1 MGQCEVLTS
10 MMLNRNAPSGP
21 SKLNKLSNK
30 GKIKHTKEALGTL
43 SLRVRM
49 KYQCAFFLKS
59 NCEERKKIIISVAVS
74 CRSCLDPRPTAI
86 WVYYCR
92 DLLVRHHATLAPPAR
107 RCLQAPLRVAAGQL
121 AGLENLCTCCKCPNP
136 KSRSP
141 AGSRQT
147 CPSFAFCD
155 KRTLRTKNKV
165 LLWI

>member
-74 CRSCLDPRPTAI
+74 CRSCLNPRPTAI

-92 DLLVRHHATLAPPAR
+92 DLLVRHHAT
-107 RCLQAPLRVAAGQL
+107 APLRVAAGQL
-121 AGLENLCTCCKCPNP
+121 AGLENLCTCCKCPKHP
-136 KSRSP
+136 ESRSP
-141 AGSRQT
+141 AAGRR
-147 CPSFAFCD
+147 A
-155 KRTLRTKNKV
+155 
-165 LLWI
+165 LLLLFVTSEH

>member
-74 CRSCLDPRPTAI
+74 CRSCLNPRPTAI

-92 DLLVRHHATLAPPAR
+92 DLLVRHHAT
-107 RCLQAPLRVAAGQL
+107 APLRVAAGQL
-121 AGLENLCTCCKCPNP
+121 AGLENLCTCCKCPKHP
-136 KSRSP
+136 ESRSP
-141 AGSRQT
+141 AAGRR
-147 CPSFAFCD
+147 A
-155 KRTLRTKNKV
+155 
-165 LLWI
+165 LLLLFVTQKTPGIEF